1 MTSGIYKLTFKNGH
15 YYIGKSKDIQRRWKE
30 HFTKF
35 EKGTAARNMQEAFNQ
50 AGYPSTEII
59 YEVHPEHL
67 DVLEPIAIH
76 NYWGPKILNTTR
88 ESCCEELLERHIPY
102 CKYSLATIL
111 LSLEERVEEID
122 HLNNKIIAIQA
133 ELEVEQENFEE
144 LLVDIKSGTELERVE
159 VELGQR
165 NSELAAYK
173 KLFSDKVKEIGALKS
188 RGWFS
193 RVFNL

>member
-1 MTSGIYKLTFKNGH
+1 MTSGIYKLTFNHGY

-76 NYWGPKILNTTR
+76 NHWGPKILNTTR
-88 ESCCEELLERHIPY
+88 ESCCEDLLERHIPY
-102 CKYSLATIL
+102 CKYSLATIFQN
-111 LSLEERVEEID
+111 LEAKVNEID
-122 HLNNKIIAIQA
+122 KLKKEIEKAGETLKA
-133 ELEVEQENFEE
+133 KTEE
-144 LLVDIKSGTELERVE
+144 HKRLIKLIKSGTQLEKCEKALVEAKELCKVQDWQIQ
-159 VELGQR
+159 ELK
-165 NSELAAYK
+165 N
-173 KLFSDKVKEIGALKS
+173 
-188 RGWFS
+188 RGLIA
-193 RVFNL
+193 RILNK